1 MPKIEMQLDHELNQD
16 EALERIKQFI
26 PQLKIQQADKISD
39 VEENWSGNKGNF
51 KFKAMG
57 FKVSGNLTV
66 ENNKIDIVGDI
77 PFLALPFKQ
86 QIEETISKQAKQLLE
101 K

>member
-1 MPKIEMQLDHELNQD
+1 
-16 EALERIKQFI
+16 
-26 PQLKIQQADKISD
+26 
-39 VEENWSGNKGNF
+39 
-51 KFKAMG
+51 MG